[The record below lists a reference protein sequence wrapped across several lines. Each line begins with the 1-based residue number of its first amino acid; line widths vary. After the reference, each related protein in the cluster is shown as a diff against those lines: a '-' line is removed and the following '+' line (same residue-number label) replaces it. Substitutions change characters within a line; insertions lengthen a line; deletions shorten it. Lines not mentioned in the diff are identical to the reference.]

1 MATAFPHDLPS
12 IETGAGTALEVPHEY
27 FLQHILPPLRSN
39 VDPYKVLAKLTR
51 TRSRARRLVTKQGR
65 WRGFAVDPVDAKRYD
80 YASLSRFTDIVNAI
94 SDAGA
99 SEGAQPTVHLIAR
112 HSADPTEDS
121 DRQRLPSAYMAHC
134 GASCY
139 NASWEEM
146 NVLAWFSPKD
156 QEEDREEVSVARV
169 EEVEEC

>member
-1 MATAFPHDLPS
+1 M
-12 IETGAGTALEVPHEY
+12 
-27 FLQHILPPLRSN
+27 
-39 VDPYKVLAKLTR
+39 
-51 TRSRARRLVTKQGR
+51 
-65 WRGFAVDPVDAKRYD
+65 DPVDAKRDD

-156 QEEDREEVSVARV
+156 QQEDRDEVSLARV